1 MAARSYFGKSAK
13 NLTLAEGAMLAGLLK
28 GPSFFNPDRHPE
40 RAKERLAYVLGRM
53 QEDGVIS
60 GEEKDRALVSPTK
73 LVAFEQK
80 RRDPVFISSIFS
92 AAKLN
97 RTVSQA

>member
-1 MAARSYFGKSAK
+1 M
-13 NLTLAEGAMLAGLLK
+13 
-28 GPSFFNPDRHPE
+28 
-40 RAKERLAYVLGRM
+40 LGRM

-60 GEEKDRALVSPTK
+60 GEEKDRALVSPPS
-73 LVAFEQK
+73 LSPSNRNGAI
-80 RRDPVFISSIFS
+80 PVFISSIFS